1 MLPVPAV
8 VALCSRCP
16 VREFTSPRSLVFRQV
31 MAKKMTT
38 TAAAAPTTTFF
49 AFDPPP
55 TPSVAIVSPFP
66 AGAAGKGSIEQQQQ
80 QIRFPVH
87 RIYCVGRNYSDHVQE
102 MGGDPT
108 QSIPTFF
115 TKPADAVVDSPATI
129 AYPLATKDLH
139 YEVELVV
146 CMGKGGVQIPMDQAL
161 DHVYGYAVG
170 LDLTKRDLQ
179 ATAKAKGMPWDS
191 SKAFDQ
197 SAPMGAIVPA
207 VTTTMTAGTTTTTTT
222 TLHERLNKAV
232 IQLSVNGILKQHAT
246 LNQMVWSI
254 PQIIHQLS
262 QQFQLQPG
270 DLIFTGTPSGV
281 GPIVP
286 GDVIVG
292 SVDGLPTVEMT
303 LTPQ

>member
-1 MLPVPAV
+1 
-8 VALCSRCP
+8 
-16 VREFTSPRSLVFRQV
+16 

-55 TPSVAIVSPFP
+55 TPSVAIVSPVP
-66 AGAAGKGSIEQQQQ
+66 TGAAGEGSIEQQQQ
-80 QIRFPVH
+80 QQQPRFPVH

-108 QSIPTFF
+108 KSIPTFF
-115 TKPADAVVDSPATI
+115 TKPADAVVESPATI

-146 CMGKGGVQIPMDQAL
+146 CIGKGGVQIPIDQAL

-179 ATAKAKGMPWDS
+179 ASAKAKGMPWDS

-197 SAPMGAIVPA
+197 SAPMGAIVPVA
-207 VTTTMTAGTTTTTTT
+207 AAAAAAGTTTT
-222 TLHERLNKAV
+222 LHDHLKNNKKTV

-246 LNQMVWSI
+246 LDQMVWSI

-262 QQFQLQPG
+262 HQFHLQPG

-303 LTPQ
+303 LTTTTTK